1 MIKTDHPGFAKDD
14 TRGRAQA
21 VLNIDNVSYKAYKET
36 RAKEMKMNEVVA
48 EVNTLKQDINEIKS
62 LLSNIVS
69 KLNGNNNG

>member
-21 VLNIDNVSYKAYKET
+21 VLNIDNVSYSAYKEA
-36 RAKEMKMNEVVA
+36 RAKEQQLRNVINEVSV
-48 EVNTLKQDINEIKS
+48 LKKDINDIKS
-62 LLSNIVS
+62 LLTNIAS

>member
-21 VLNIDNVSYKAYKET
+21 VLNIDNVSYTAYKEA
-36 RAKEMKMNEVVA
+36 RAKERQLSDVINEVG
-48 EVNTLKQDINEIKS
+48 TLKQDINDIKS
-62 LLSNIVS
+62 LLANIVS

>member
-21 VLNIDNVSYKAYKET
+21 VLNIDNVSYNAYKET
-36 RAKEMKMNEVVA
+36 RAKEMKLKQVVEEVGA
-48 EVNTLKQDINEIKS
+48 LKQDMHEIKS
-62 LLSNIVS
+62 LLANIVS

>member
-21 VLNIDNVSYKAYKET
+21 VLNIDNVSYIAYKEA

-48 EVNTLKQDINEIKS
+48 EVGALKQDMNEIKS
-62 LLSNIVS
+62 LLANLVS